1 MIMRV
6 IVLIVLQLLG
16 ALNVESVWVYVFIP
30 LHYELL
36 TFDTALPNDACWTS
50 VSAARRGYWLLDA
63 VF

>member
-1 MIMRV
+1 MIVGV
-6 IVLIVLQLLG
+6 IVLIVLQFLG
-16 ALNVESVWVYVFIP
+16 PLNVESVWVYVFIP

-36 TFDTALPNDACWTS
+36 TFDTALPNDASWTS